1 MTQTTTPLQVDP
13 QIRRIF
19 LFTSWF
25 GCAIALISYV
35 ILKDAA
41 FCQAVLA
48 GLILVLTNFWFI
60 TKIVVK
66 LLDQHYTRK
75 AFLGVLFALK
85 LLFVIGFVLVSFQ
98 ILRLDVIGFVMGY
111 GALVPVA
118 VFSQLF
124 GAKSSSV
131 QKSDQV

>member
-1 MTQTTTPLQVDP
+1 ML
-13 QIRRIF
+13 
-19 LFTSWF
+19 TSWF

-35 ILKDAA
+35 FLRDAA

-48 GLILVLTNFWFI
+48 GLILVLTNFWFL

-98 ILRLDVIGFVMGY
+98 VLKLNVVAFVLGY

-118 VFSQLF
+118 VVSQLF
-124 GAKSSSV
+124 GTKSLNV
-131 QKSDQV
+131 HKSGQG